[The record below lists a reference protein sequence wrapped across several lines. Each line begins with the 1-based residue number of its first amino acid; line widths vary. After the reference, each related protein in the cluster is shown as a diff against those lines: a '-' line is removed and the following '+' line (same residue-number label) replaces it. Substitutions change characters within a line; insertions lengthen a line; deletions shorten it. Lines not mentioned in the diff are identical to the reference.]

1 MAAKKRKEDWKQ
13 RYASMTRYADRLGGL
28 VMAAEAEAKRL
39 MSVEREV
46 LELRAQLKAAQESAQ
61 TYAHRFH
68 QMEDKN
74 VELDAEA
81 DRLKRT
87 DTELR
92 EEVRRLRKEAA
103 DHPAVVEKLQA
114 DLKAERHRVAELRQ
128 KNDLQLAQVRALR
141 EQLGK
146 AQEEAERREMERRKT
161 LQPQTPQTAPQTCR
175 CSEHEERLRALLE
188 RVVSLESRMDA
199 VSAASRPRRIFEGG
213 G

>member
-1 MAAKKRKEDWKQ
+1 MVKTRKQQ
-13 RYASMTRYADRLGGL
+13 RESVWERRARTAEKDLERMTQ
-28 VMAAEAEAKRL
+28 
-39 MSVEREV
+39 ERDA
-46 LELRAQLKAAQESAQ
+46 LRSQLKAAQESAQ

-128 KNDLQLAQVRALR
+128 KNDLQLAQVQALR
-141 EQLGK
+141 EQLK
-146 AQEEAERREMERRKT
+146 EAAWEAAWESRT
-161 LQPQTPQTAPQTCR
+161 QQTAPQTFR
-175 CSEHEERLRALLE
+175 CSDVDARVASLE
-188 RVVSLESRMDA
+188 RTRGIHETALIALETK
-199 VSAASRPRRIFEGG
+199 VAAMKGG